1 MDMPDKNTPPRN
13 TSANDNAASH
23 AEDVAFGARRD
34 FASEFFPSAA
44 TVRAGLETARIGV
57 WSWDA
62 ETNILTWSVNL
73 ESLHGLPPDSFNGTL
88 SGFLDCIHSEDRA
101 NVEALLKEAMHAGT
115 PFRAR
120 YRTPQRNGNDECWL
134 EATGAITAEGGKP
147 KAISGLCY
155 DITGRVSLENE
166 LRSRA
171 RQQEALAQIGEHAL
185 AEPDLDRLL
194 NDAVS
199 TVALTLSVDFVEILE
214 LMPGDREL
222 LLRAGFG
229 WKSDLAGTVVT
240 TAEPDSLAR
249 LTLDSVMPVVIDD
262 FASDKRFVLAPYLKD
277 HNCISGMRVVIA
289 GRDGRAYGILGV
301 AANHR
306 RQFSA
311 QDATFLGAAANLLA
325 GAIQSRLLEQRHELM
340 IRDMRH
346 RSGNLFSQLLAL
358 FSQTARTS
366 KNIPD
371 LTAKYQARVLA
382 MANAHRLITEGGWQS
397 IPLSELLH
405 AVLGP
410 YLERTSLKGPDVDL
424 EPDPVF
430 SLNAALHELAANAIK
445 HGSLSRPK
453 GQLDLHWSVE
463 RTDRGLTLIM
473 DWVEKNGP
481 PARRPRK
488 SGFGTRLIDLVI
500 QRQLNGEVI
509 RNFSSDGMSV
519 KLLVPLTHERWPA
532 SFAAGSE
539 AAGKSHPDSSR
550 ADSTRVGS
558 TRADGAHA
566 GAPASPPLRPGVQ
579 AP

>member
-1 MDMPDKNTPPRN
+1 MDMPEKNKPPRN
-13 TSANDNAASH
+13 ASANDNANNNV
-23 AEDVAFGARRD
+23 EDVALGATLD
-34 FASEFFPSAA
+34 SALEFFPNAA

-62 ETNILTWSVNL
+62 DTNTLTWSVNL
-73 ESLHGLPPDSFNGTL
+73 ESLHGLPPHSFNGTL

-101 NVEALLKEAMHAGT
+101 NVEALLKEAMHAHE

-120 YRTPQRNGNDECWL
+120 YRTPQRNGSDECWL
-134 EATGAITAEGGKP
+134 EATGAIMAEGGKP
-147 KAISGLCY
+147 KGISGLCY
-155 DITGRVSLENE
+155 DITDRVSLENE

-171 RQQEALAQIGEHAL
+171 KQQEALAQIGEHAL
-185 AEPDLDRLL
+185 AEPNLDRLL
-194 NDAVS
+194 SDAVS

-229 WKSDLAGTVVT
+229 WKSNLAGTVVT
-240 TAEPDSLAR
+240 TTDEDSLAR
-249 LTLDSVMPVVIDD
+249 LALDTAMPVVIDD
-262 FASDKRFVLAPYLKD
+262 FAGDKRFVLAPYLKE
-277 HNCISGMRVVIA
+277 HNCISGMSVIIA
-289 GRDGRAYGILGV
+289 GRDGRAYGVLGV
-301 AANHR
+301 SVSR
-306 RQFSA
+306 PRYFSA
-311 QDATFLGAAANLLA
+311 QDATFLAAAANLLA

-430 SLNAALHELAANAIK
+430 SLSAALHELAANAIK
-445 HGSLSRPK
+445 HGSLSRPR
-453 GQLDLHWSVE
+453 GQLELHWSVE
-463 RTDRGLTLIM
+463 RTERGMTLIM
-473 DWVEKNGP
+473 DWAEKSGP

-509 RNFSSDGMSV
+509 RNFTGGGLSV

-532 SFAAGSE
+532 PVAGGGE
-539 AAGKSHPDSSR
+539 PAGK
-550 ADSTRVGS
+550 
-558 TRADGAHA
+558 TRADA
-566 GAPASPPLRPGVQ
+566 ASQRALPPGVQ

>member
-1 MDMPDKNTPPRN
+1 MDLPDKKRPERSGPTQDIAQEATARKSPL
-13 TSANDNAASH
+13 
-23 AEDVAFGARRD
+23 DV
-34 FASEFFPSAA
+34 STEFFPNAA
-44 TVRAGLETARIGV
+44 IVRAGLESARIGV

-62 ETNILTWSVNL
+62 DAGNLTWSINL
-73 ESLHGLPPDSFNGTL
+73 ESMHGLPPHSFNGTL
-88 SGFLDCIHSEDRA
+88 LGFLDSIHGEDRA
-101 NVEALLKEAMHAGT
+101 NVEALLKEAMHAQS

-120 YRTPQRNGNDECWL
+120 YRTLRRDGRDDDCWL
-134 EATGAITAEGGKP
+134 EATGAVISAGGK
-147 KAISGLCY
+147 ATGMSGLCY

-166 LRSRA
+166 LRTRA
-171 RQQEALAQIGEHAL
+171 KQQEALAQLGERAL
-185 AEPDLDRLL
+185 AQPDLERLL

-199 TVALTLSVDFVEILE
+199 TVALTLSVDFVKILE
-214 LMPGDREL
+214 LMPGDNDL

-229 WKSDLAGTVVT
+229 WKTDLVGTVLT

-249 LTLDSVMPVVIDD
+249 FTLDSAEPVVIED
-262 FASDKRFVLAPYLKD
+262 FAGEKRFEISAYLKD
-277 HNCISGMRVVIA
+277 HNCACGMNVAIA

-301 AANHR
+301 CSSRKR
-306 RQFSA
+306 RFGA
-311 QDATFLGAAANLLA
+311 QDTMFLAAAANLLA
-325 GAIQSRLLEQRHELM
+325 GAIQRRLLEQRHELM

-371 LTAKYQARVLA
+371 LTTKYQARVLA

-397 IPLSELLH
+397 IPIIELLH

-410 YLERTSLKGPDVDL
+410 YLDRASLKGPNIDL

-430 SLNAALHELAANAIK
+430 TLSAALHELAANATK
-445 HGSLSRPK
+445 HGSLSRAK
-453 GQLDLHWSVE
+453 GQLDLRWSVE
-463 RTDRGLTLIM
+463 RTARGRSLIM

-481 PARRPRK
+481 PTRRPRK

-509 RNFSSDGMSV
+509 RNYSSEGLSV
-519 KLLVPLTHERWPA
+519 KMLVPLTHERWPA
-532 SFAAGSE
+532 PGATEKS
-539 AAGKSHPDSSR
+539 GKTP
-550 ADSTRVGS
+550 
-558 TRADGAHA
+558 GAT
-566 GAPASPPLRPGVQ
+566 GLSDPPLPPPLPREAQ